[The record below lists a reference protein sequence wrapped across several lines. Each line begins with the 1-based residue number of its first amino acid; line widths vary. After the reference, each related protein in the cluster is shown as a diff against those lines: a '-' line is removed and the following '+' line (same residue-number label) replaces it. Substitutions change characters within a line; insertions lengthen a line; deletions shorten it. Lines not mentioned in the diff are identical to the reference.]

1 MSGMLEALRT
11 FHEEPADGKRRYYTR
26 DMGSRVRY
34 HSNFDLFHSP
44 EATWRDTL
52 YLDMAPTGPGPEEI
66 PPACR

>member
-1 MSGMLEALRT
+1 
-11 FHEEPADGKRRYYTR
+11 
-26 DMGSRVRY
+26 MGSRVRY